1 MDFGIASVAAIVA
14 ICYFIGLGVKAS
26 GINDKWITVIVA
38 VTGGLLGIAGMYVM
52 PDYPANDVINAV
64 AIGMV
69 SGASSTWIDQTK
81 KQLSKKVTEQ

>member
-26 GINDKWITVIVA
+26 GIDNKWITVIVA
-38 VTGGLLGIAGMYVM
+38 AIGGILGIVGMYVM
-52 PDYPANDVINAV
+52 PNYPATDILNAI

-69 SGASSTWIDQTK
+69 SGASATWIDQTK
-81 KQLSKKVTEQ
+81 KQFTK

>member
-26 GINDKWITVIVA
+26 GIDNKWITVIVA
-38 VTGGLLGIAGMYVM
+38 AIGGILGVVM
-52 PDYPANDVINAV
+52 PNYPATDILNAV

-69 SGASSTWIDQTK
+69 SGASATWIDQTK
-81 KQLSKKVTEQ
+81 KQFTK